1 MIAYRLSACLA
12 FACVLA
18 TAAMA
23 QSTSTTVT
31 AGPLRGTAQAG
42 PDAGLRSDNDRNDA
56 QNKDDRDARRDQ
68 DCNHRSVT
76 VRSPNGSATASAS
89 SSSSNGATVVAGA
102 GSPGSRTIYDDC
114 ARPDH
119 PSRDGDK

>member
-1 MIAYRLSACLA
+1 
-12 FACVLA
+12 
-18 TAAMA
+18 MA

-42 PDAGLRSDNDRNDA
+42 PDADLRSDNDQDRNEA
-56 QNKDDRDARRDQ
+56 GAPRDQ

-89 SSSSNGATVVAGA
+89 SSSSDRSTVVAGA
-102 GSPGSRTIYDDC
+102 GSPGSRTTYDDC

>member
-1 MIAYRLSACLA
+1 
-12 FACVLA
+12 
-18 TAAMA
+18 
-23 QSTSTTVT
+23 
-31 AGPLRGTAQAG
+31 LRGTAQAG

-89 SSSSNGATVVAGA
+89 SSNGSTVVAGGGA
-102 GSPGSRTIYDDC
+102 PGSRTTYEDC
-114 ARPDH
+114 ARPDQ
-119 PSRDGDK
+119 SSKDGEK

>member
-1 MIAYRLSACLA
+1 MIAYRISVCLA

-31 AGPLRGTAQAG
+31 AGPLRGTAEAG
-42 PDAGLRSDNDRNDA
+42 PDADLRSDNDRDRTDD
-56 QNKDDRDARRDQ
+56 QNKADARRDR

-76 VRSPNGSATASAS
+76 VRSPNGAATASAS
-89 SSSSNGATVVAGA
+89 SSSSNGSTVVAGG
-102 GSPGSRTIYDDC
+102 GSPGSRTTYDDC
-114 ARPDH
+114 ERSDRS
-119 PSRDGDK
+119 SRDGDK

>member
-1 MIAYRLSACLA
+1 MIAYRISACLA

-23 QSTSTTVT
+23 QSTSATVT

-42 PDAGLRSDNDRNDA
+42 PDADLRSDNDKDRAADDA
-56 QNKDDRDARRDQ
+56 DARRDQ

-89 SSSSNGATVVAGA
+89 SSNGSTVVAGGGA
-102 GSPGSRTIYDDC
+102 PGSRTTYEDC
-114 ARPDH
+114 ARPDQ
-119 PSRDGDK
+119 SSKDGEK

>member
-1 MIAYRLSACLA
+1 MIAYRISACLA

-23 QSTSTTVT
+23 QSTSATVT

-42 PDAGLRSDNDRNDA
+42 PDADLRSDNDKDRAADDA
-56 QNKDDRDARRDQ
+56 DARRDQ

-76 VRSPNGSATASAS
+76 VRLPNGSATASAS
-89 SSSSNGATVVAGA
+89 SSNGSTVVAGGGA
-102 GSPGSRTIYDDC
+102 PGSRTTYEDC
-114 ARPDH
+114 ARPDQ
-119 PSRDGDK
+119 SSKDGEK